1 MVGQGRDH
9 VNTNERSDQR
19 QLHNATSIF
28 KKNLLGKGQMTKI
41 IPSGQEINTSHLN
54 SLSKICANSKRTKN
68 AGSVQN

>member
-54 SLSKICANSKRTKN
+54 SLKMIVKEAKN
-68 AGSVQN
+68 